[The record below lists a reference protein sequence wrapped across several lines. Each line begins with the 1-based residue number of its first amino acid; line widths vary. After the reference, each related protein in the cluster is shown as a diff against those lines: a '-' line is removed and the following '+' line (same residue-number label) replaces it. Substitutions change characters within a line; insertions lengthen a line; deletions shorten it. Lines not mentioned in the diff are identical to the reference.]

1 MVGRRLR
8 VLVLQRLKRRQRDE
22 KKRERPPL
30 KLTSHHVNNADSYSF
45 SSPPYLLI
53 WLQRAVEG
61 GHHSLV
67 YSILMEHSQEIKTAV
82 QQTYENTISNWR
94 TKHIKAEKRTPMYRA
109 VKLGYL
115 ELTKL
120 LMAYDLVLETDHKHA
135 LMAAIKN
142 GREQIISFL
151 VDEKRWDTSV
161 LHSEDAKVSPLHWA
175 GINFLCSPLCPAIS
189 FFALYSSTTKYSFYY
204 SSRWLPIHG
213 PILHE
218 KTC

>member
-1 MVGRRLR
+1 
-8 VLVLQRLKRRQRDE
+8 
-22 KKRERPPL
+22 
-30 KLTSHHVNNADSYSF
+30 
-45 SSPPYLLI
+45 
-53 WLQRAVEG
+53 
-61 GHHSLV
+61 
-67 YSILMEHSQEIKTAV
+67 MEHSQEIKTAV

-151 VDEKRWDTSV
+151 VDETGWDTSV
-161 LHSEDAKVSPLHWA
+161 LHSEEAKVSPLHWA
-175 GINFLCSPLCPAIS
+175 GINFLFCSLPCHL
-189 FFALYSSTTKYSFYY
+189 FFALFSSTTQYSFHF
-204 SSRWLPIHG
+204 SSRWLPIDG
-213 PILHE
+213 PILPE